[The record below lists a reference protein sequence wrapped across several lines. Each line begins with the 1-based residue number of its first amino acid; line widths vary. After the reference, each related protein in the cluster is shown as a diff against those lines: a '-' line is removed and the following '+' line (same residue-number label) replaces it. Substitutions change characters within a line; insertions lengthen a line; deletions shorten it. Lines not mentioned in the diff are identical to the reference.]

1 MGILSFL
8 SPHVISGSMTIKP
21 FFDIIFC
28 WLELLLRW
36 AHQTQKQQSSCQQGS
51 SSTRSSTSTPREC
64 SSLHVEQIRV
74 PSSRI
79 RNHECFSRCASAS
92 WAFQPSGNTGI
103 VSGGVSAEANVCRMS
118 TESSGGIATSQ
129 DTEGWMQDC
138 AYWENTRRKTRG
150 RNQCRNQFDMQI
162 HVSRQYVSKNIVT
175 AG

>member
-8 SPHVISGSMTIKP
+8 SPHVISGSMTIRQSKQ

-64 SSLHVEQIRV
+64 SSLHVEQIRA

-79 RNHECFSRCASAS
+79 RNHERFSRCAAAS
-92 WAFQPSGNTGI
+92 WAFQPSGNTCRAYSVWRCVFRG
-103 VSGGVSAEANVCRMS
+103 ERMS
-118 TESSGGIATSQ
+118 NVHRVIGWNCNLIRRVSIVGVTRPIARFSCQ
-129 DTEGWMQDC
+129 LQ
-138 AYWENTRRKTRG
+138 
-150 RNQCRNQFDMQI
+150 
-162 HVSRQYVSKNIVT
+162 
-175 AG
+175 

>member
-1 MGILSFL
+1 MGISVAMGILSFL

-64 SSLHVEQIRV
+64 SSLHVEQIRA

-79 RNHECFSRCASAS
+79 RNHERFSRCAAAS
-92 WAFQPSGNTGI
+92 CAFQPSGNTGI
-103 VSGGVSAEANVCRMS
+103 VSGGPPSHQVELQPHR
-118 TESSGGIATSQ
+118 
-129 DTEGWMQDC
+129 
-138 AYWENTRRKTRG
+138 TRK
-150 RNQCRNQFDMQI
+150 
-162 HVSRQYVSKNIVT
+162 
-175 AG
+175 AGPYQSLA